1 MFIDKVSASIKDYQ
15 DDIDR
20 SNEIVSSIDKDFSE
34 FLIIAEDVKKDIL
47 DVSKSFDFYL
57 NQFLDKNIELMK
69 KVGNIEDKINSLNE
83 LSNRMIENCKY
94 DLNNSSM
101 DSKCSSF
108 EKNYVNM
115 IASFKTMVDKYNSV
129 VDTYNAYAKRKNVKA
144 ASLFEPKLNDVDNIL
159 EAIK

>member
-1 MFIDKVSASIKDYQ
+1 MFIENVSASIKKYH

-20 SNEIVSSIDKDFSE
+20 SNEIVNAINKNYNE
-34 FLIIAEDVKKDIL
+34 FANIATDIKSDIV

-57 NQFLDKNIELMK
+57 NQFLDKNVGLLN
-69 KVGNIEDKINSLNE
+69 KVKNVENKINSLDE
-83 LSNRMIENCKY
+83 LSYRMIENCKY
-94 DLNNSSM
+94 NLNNSSM

-115 IASFKTMVDKYNSV
+115 IESFNTMIDKYNSV
-129 VDTYNAYAKRKNVKA
+129 VDTYNIYAKKTNVKV
-144 ASLFEPKLNDVDNIL
+144 ASLYETKLNDVNNIL